1 MRRKLLRSV
10 LFLGLALL
18 LLGSAA
24 TRLTSARAEMQPQV
38 ALSTQ
43 MLPLLKHA
51 KKLRPAPAGQKLD
64 LSIGL
69 RLRDA
74 RYAQALLREVSNPK
88 SPHYHHYFSRAQFKA
103 LLAPTPAQVQQVQA
117 YLQSQGF
124 QMSGISS
131 NGLLINASGTVAQA
145 QQSFQTQID
154 IYQSKNRIFYAN
166 SNPPSMPADISQ
178 LVISIGGLDNAQ
190 QLHTHYQQRALDNT
204 NSPAQPVGLSPKDL
218 ASAYDINPL
227 YNAGLQGQGQSIA
240 LLELDGYQPG
250 DVQQYFNAYALPTPN
265 IKNIQ
270 VDHFNGAAGQ
280 SSLESVLDIEMA
292 GSIAPRSTLYV
303 YEGMSTTQ
311 GINNIYNRIVD
322 DNKAQIVSLSW
333 GLCEDS
339 LGEAEVQTL
348 NNIFTQGSLQGMSF
362 FAASGDSGAYDCQD
376 ENLAVD
382 SPASDPNVTGVGAT
396 TLQLDAND
404 AYVSESV
411 WSNPQSVIRG
421 PKGAGSGGGLSK
433 FFDQPSW
440 QNAPGVQNEYSNG
453 KREVPDVM
461 SFGDMRVG
469 FSVYCTVKNAGCP
482 PGGWTKIGGTSVA
495 APFWAASFLLVNQ
508 YVQSQQ
514 QNSVGLA
521 NPALYGLANS
531 PQPYPAY
538 HPISTGNN
546 LYYAATGAYSLAAG
560 LGSPDVYNMARDLA
574 PNNNS
579 NG

>member
-1 MRRKLLRSV
+1 MRRKLLRNV

-18 LLGSAA
+18 LLAGAA
-24 TRLTSARAEMQPQV
+24 TRLASARADVQPRV
-38 ALSTQ
+38 ALSKQ
-43 MLPLLKHA
+43 ILPVLKHA
-51 KKLRPAPAGQKLD
+51 KKLRPAPAEQKLD

-88 SPHYHHYFSRAQFKA
+88 SPHYHHYFSREQFKA
-103 LLAPTPAQVQQVQA
+103 LLSPTPAQVQQVQV

-124 QMSGISS
+124 QVGAVSS

-154 IYQSKNRIFYAN
+154 IYQAKNRIFYAN
-166 SNPPSMPADISQ
+166 SNPPSVPPDISQ
-178 LVISIGGLDNAQ
+178 LISSIGGLDNAQ
-190 QLHTHYQQRALDNT
+190 QLHTHYQQAALD
-204 NSPAQPVGLSPKDL
+204 SPGGAAQPIGLSPKDL
-218 ASAYDINPL
+218 SSAYDINPL
-227 YNAGLQGQGQSIA
+227 YDAGLQGQGQSIA
-240 LLELDGYQPG
+240 LLELDGYQRG
-250 DVQQYFNAYALPTPN
+250 DVQQYFKNYALPTPT
-265 IKNIQ
+265 IKNIL
-270 VDHFNGAAGQ
+270 VDHFSGAAGQ
-280 SSLESVLDIEMA
+280 ASMESALDVEMV
-292 GSIAPRSTLYV
+292 GSIAPRSTIYV
-303 YEGMSTTQ
+303 YEGLSTTQ
-311 GINNIYNRIVD
+311 GMNTIYNRIVD

-362 FAASGDSGAYDCQD
+362 FAASGDAGAYDCQD

-404 AYVSESV
+404 AYVGESV
-411 WSNPQSVIRG
+411 WSNPHNMLRG

-482 PGGWTKIGGTSVA
+482 SGGWTKIGGTSVA

-521 NPALYGLANS
+521 NPTLYNLANNS
-531 PQPYPAY
+531 QPYPAY

-546 LYYAATGAYSLAAG
+546 LYYAATGQYSLAAG
-560 LGSPDVYNMARDLA
+560 LGSPDVYNIARDLA
-574 PNNNS
+574 ANS